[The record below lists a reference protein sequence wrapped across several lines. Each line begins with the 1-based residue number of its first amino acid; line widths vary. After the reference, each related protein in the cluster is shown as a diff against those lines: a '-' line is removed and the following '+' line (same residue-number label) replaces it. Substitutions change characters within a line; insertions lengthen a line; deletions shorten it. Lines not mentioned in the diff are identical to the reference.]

1 VIKGWVHTTLLD
13 YPGEIASAVFMGG
26 CCFRCPMCHNAN
38 LVLRPHALP
47 DIPEKEILEHLK
59 RNREKITGLV
69 VSGGEPCLADGLLA
83 FLQDIRLL
91 GIKIK
96 IDTCGYLPGVLKELL
111 QENLID
117 MVAMDIKAPPAKYK
131 LLSGY
136 TGVEMENINASISLI
151 RNSGLPYEFR
161 TTVVSDW
168 ITVEDIATIAD
179 WLAGAQCYVLQQFR
193 AQGCLLPSLNHKSP
207 YPIQVLQEMQAIANK
222 KIERVLLRGI

>member
-1 VIKGWVHTTLLD
+1 
-13 YPGEIASAVFMGG
+13 
-26 CCFRCPMCHNAN
+26 
-38 LVLRPHALP
+38 
-47 DIPEKEILEHLK
+47 
-59 RNREKITGLV
+59 
-69 VSGGEPCLADGLLA
+69 
-83 FLQDIRLL
+83 
-91 GIKIK
+91 
-96 IDTCGYLPGVLKELL
+96 
-111 QENLID
+111 
-117 MVAMDIKAPPAKYK
+117 
-131 LLSGY
+131 
-136 TGVEMENINASISLI
+136 MENINASISLI